1 MSLAPRSR
9 QRRAALGAA
18 AALGTLGTLG
28 TLGLAP
34 ARAQELVPIR
44 FVLDWKL
51 QGIHAW
57 YYLAEDRGYF
67 AAEKIAMT
75 IDQGDGSAAAVTKV
89 MAGAYQAAFG
99 DINAIAQ
106 NAAARPGSA
115 PVMVMMIY
123 NRSPFA
129 LITRTAGPV
138 RSLKDLEGR
147 TLGTP
152 AGGAAARMFP
162 VLAEKAGLDAAKVK
176 WTNMAPNL
184 QEQFLLQG
192 HVDASAV
199 FSVTAYMNLI
209 AQSVDPDKDIRW
221 FHYADHGIDLY
232 GNGIL
237 VSQALV
243 RERPQTVAGLVR
255 AIHKGIRDTAADP
268 DAAIAALAR
277 REPLIN
283 RDLEKRRLLY
293 ALRTAM
299 LTPEVLAGGFGDVSD
314 TRLANS
320 VNQLK
325 AAFDLPRAPAAGE
338 IFDRRFL
345 PPLAE
350 RRWAAK

>member
-1 MSLAPRSR
+1 MSLHPRSR
-9 QRRAALGAA
+9 PRRTLLSAA
-18 AALGTLGTLG
+18 AAAGALT
-28 TLGLAP
+28 LAP
-34 ARAQELVPIR
+34 ARAQEVVPIR

-75 IDQGDGSAAAVTKV
+75 IDQGDGSASAVTKV

-129 LITRTAGPV
+129 LITRSGSPM
-138 RSLKDLEGR
+138 RSIRDVEGR
-147 TLGTP
+147 TLGSP
-152 AGGAAARMFP
+152 AGGAASRMFP
-162 VLAEKAGLDAAKVK
+162 VLAEKAGIDPAKVK

-209 AQSVDPDKDIRW
+209 AQGVDPDKDIRW

-237 VSQALV
+237 VSQTLL

-255 AIHKGIRDTAADP
+255 AIHKGIRDTVADP

-293 ALRTAM
+293 ALRTTV
-299 LTPEVLAGGFGDVSD
+299 LTPEVLANGFGDVSD
-314 TRLANS
+314 ARLNS
-320 VNQLK
+320 SIGQLK
-325 AAFDLPRAPAAGE
+325 AAFDLPRTPAIAE
-338 IFDRRFL
+338 VFDRRFL
-345 PPLAE
+345 PPVAE

>member
-1 MSLAPRSR
+1 MSPHPRL
-9 QRRAALGAA
+9 RRRRALLTTAAALGAA
-18 AALGTLGTLG
+18 S
-28 TLGLAP
+28 LAP
-34 ARAQELVPIR
+34 VRAQDALPIR

-67 AAEKIAMT
+67 AAEKIALT
-75 IDQGDGSAAAVTKV
+75 IDQGDGSASAVTKV

-129 LITRTAGPV
+129 LITRAGSPV
-138 RSLKDLEGR
+138 RSVKDTEGR
-147 TLGTP
+147 TLGSP

-162 VLAEKAGLDAAKVK
+162 VLAEKAGIDPAKVK

-209 AQSVDPDKDIRW
+209 AQGVDPDKDIRW
-221 FHYADHGIDLY
+221 FHYADNGIDLY

-237 VSQALV
+237 VSQALI

-255 AIHKGIRDTAADP
+255 AIHKGIRDTVADP

-293 ALRTAM
+293 ALRTTM
-299 LTPEVLAGGFGDVSD
+299 LTPEVQANGFGDVSD
-314 TRLANS
+314 ARLAS
-320 VNQLK
+320 SIGQLK
-325 AAFDLPRAPAAGE
+325 AAFDLPRAPAIGE
-338 IFDRRFL
+338 VFDRRFL
-345 PPLAE
+345 PPVAE
-350 RRWAAK
+350 RRWVVK